1 LAWLRFRSQAVKESQ
16 VFSVKQAANL
26 FKTQIDESDKAYC
39 DYIKRYAA
47 KNFAYSIRLAGGF
60 VIYPREA
67 DKTKRRFF
75 LDCLITNFNKNRNTK
90 IYFNT
95 EKDLPILVEFIA
107 DAAKLK
113 DTFVFAR
120 MQFATLTL
128 RVYNPSPT
136 IFEAIEAALGNEKKQ
151 VDLVGRIIRVNLF
164 SAPSRLRAKK
174 LLQSGLKVDETFVRF
189 IYSEEELSAFCDNA
203 GQKAYYIDRFSDSAI
218 NAHFRALDAMP
229 GDSFEKI
236 KASYVRLAKE
246 YHPDNVFGKD
256 EQTVRI
262 YTEKFRV
269 IQAAFESIKNHYK
282 QAC

>member
-1 LAWLRFRSQAVKESQ
+1 MDSQ

-39 DYIKRYAA
+39 DYIRRYAD

-60 VIYPREA
+60 VIYPRDA

-75 LDCLITNFNKNRNTK
+75 LDCLITNFNKNRKSK
-90 IYFNT
+90 IFFNT

-107 DAAKLK
+107 DASKLK

-120 MQFATLTL
+120 MQFATLSL
-128 RVYNPSPT
+128 RVYNPSAL
-136 IFEAIEAALGNEKKQ
+136 IFMAIEAAFKGEKKQ
-151 VDLVGRIIRVNLF
+151 IDLASRVIKVNLF
-164 SAPSRLRAKK
+164 SAQSRQKAKK
-174 LLQSGLKVDETFVRF
+174 LLQGGLKVDETFVRF
-189 IYSEEELSAFCDNA
+189 IFSEEELSAFCENS
-203 GQKAYYIDRFSDSAI
+203 GQKSYYIDRFSDSAI

-256 EQTVRI
+256 ERTVHI

-269 IQAAFESIKNHYK
+269 IQAAFESIKSHY
-282 QAC
+282 QHAC